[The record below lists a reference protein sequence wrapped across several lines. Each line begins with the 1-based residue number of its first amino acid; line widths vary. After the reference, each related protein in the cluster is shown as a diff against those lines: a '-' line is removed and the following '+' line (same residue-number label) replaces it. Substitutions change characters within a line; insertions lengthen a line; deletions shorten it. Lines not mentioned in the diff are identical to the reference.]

1 MKTRFRLLPAAL
13 LPLAILFPAAAQQ
26 SPSPQSEGITRKQA
40 DDILSELRQIR
51 QLLQQLNTKNA
62 PQEPPAQK
70 AKLALDGVPMLGA
83 KTAPVTIVEFTDYQC
98 PYCRSFHVSTFP
110 ELKKNYIDTG
120 KVRFFS
126 KDMPLDFHADAM
138 RAAQAAR
145 CANDQGKFWQ
155 LRDVMGS
162 NPNNLDLEHILGFAG
177 DLKMDKDALRA
188 CIQSEKYKSAVQSD
202 VMEAMKSGAGGTPT
216 FVVGATTTE
225 GVDGELVVG
234 AQPFPV
240 FDEKLKS
247 LAK

>member
-1 MKTRFRLLPAAL
+1 MNTRYRLFPALLLPVAM
-13 LPLAILFPAAAQQ
+13 LFPAAAQQ
-26 SPSPQSEGITRKQA
+26 SAAQQSEGITRQQA
-40 DDILSELRQIR
+40 DDILGELRQIR
-51 QLLQQLNTKNA
+51 QLLQQLNAKSA
-62 PQEPPAQK
+62 PQEPPVQR

-83 KTAPVTIVEFTDYQC
+83 KAAPVTIVEYTDYQC

-126 KDMPLDFHADAM
+126 KDMPLDFHPDAM

-145 CANDQGKFWQ
+145 CANEQGKFWQ

-188 CIQSEKYKSAVQSD
+188 CIQSEKYKNAVQND
-202 VMEAMKSGAGGTPT
+202 VMEAMKNGAGGTPT
-216 FVVGATTTE
+216 FVVGPTTTE

-240 FDEKLKS
+240 FDGKLKS